1 MPRRDRP
8 VADYD
13 VPETRRIRRRLFWR
27 LRRMRDAVDV
37 ETLEVFEH
45 ELSAFERAGVAELDR
60 QRTRNAATCAE
71 RVSEAQKR
79 EELIRAA
86 IARTDDQI
94 VRADRAVERL
104 DAKLVGRDPEFH
116 NYA

>member
-8 VADYD
+8 LADYD
-13 VPETRRIRRRLFWR
+13 VPTTGRIRRRLFWR

-45 ELSAFERAGVAELDR
+45 ELSAFERAGAADLDR
-60 QRTRNAATCAE
+60 QRTRNVATCAE
-71 RVSEAQKR
+71 RVSAAQKR
-79 EELIRAA
+79 EELIRTA
-86 IARTDDQI
+86 IIRTDDQI
-94 VRADRAVERL
+94 RRADIAVERL
-104 DAKLVGRDPEFH
+104 DAKLLGRDPEFH